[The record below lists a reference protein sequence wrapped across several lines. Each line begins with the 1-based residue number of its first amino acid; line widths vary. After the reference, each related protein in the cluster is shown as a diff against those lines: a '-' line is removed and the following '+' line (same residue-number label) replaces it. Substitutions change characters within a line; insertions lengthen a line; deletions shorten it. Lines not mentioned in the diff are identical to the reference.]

1 MMLPVLDWRHP
12 GSRATTGS
20 PKLPA
25 PPSEASEFAGSG
37 STGPSTGRNLAVSSN
52 RLISDG
58 DSVAR
63 NAFRVGLR
71 TDTPLPVAAAVGGPA
86 ARATLTLAPGGSA
99 GITQELDPNDILEV
113 QDMAAAI
120 ARAEMILASPTPPRT
135 IASASATAS
144 ATRTDIFETLGRRA
158 TDDTAGPATPAPPY
172 AYASLPTPIP
182 IPPAL
187 TPSAPRYLTM
197 PSASEDD
204 AFYQPSPRMRSLA
217 DVTLDGYRPEPTL
230 LVRAASRRKRFSWLM
245 VAALLPL
252 MTLAAIAGFAS
263 TAGPES
269 SARTTTTT
277 TTSAAT
283 MARMARAPSTAA
295 TARTPLATSSA
306 LSKAPSRRTTA
317 TTTDVATAAPPAAG
331 PPVFDV
337 NSLPTA
343 RPGR

>member
-1 MMLPVLDWRHP
+1 
-12 GSRATTGS
+12 
-20 PKLPA
+20 
-25 PPSEASEFAGSG
+25 
-37 STGPSTGRNLAVSSN
+37 
-52 RLISDG
+52 
-58 DSVAR
+58 
-63 NAFRVGLR
+63 VGLR
-71 TDTPLPVAAAVGGPA
+71 TDTPLPVSATSATPLTPLTPLTPVTPVTPRG
-86 ARATLTLAPGGSA
+86 ARATLTPGPATA